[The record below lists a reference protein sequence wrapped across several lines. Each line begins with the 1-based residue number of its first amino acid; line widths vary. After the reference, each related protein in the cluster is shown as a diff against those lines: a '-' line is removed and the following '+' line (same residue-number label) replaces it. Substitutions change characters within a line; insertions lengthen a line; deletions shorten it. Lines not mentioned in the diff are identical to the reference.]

1 MTTAEAPAAP
11 ATAPAPRDANDLR
24 GYHMRRMLGKPW
36 IMAVGLGT
44 AIVVGVVVG
53 VVAKSAA
60 IGVAAGA
67 VELLVDL
74 VILFFVADSQAED
87 DFFRAYAGARGLAW
101 SDDRSGL
108 PRATSL
114 LRKGDGRFTEMTLT
128 GRLPNGPNG
137 VLAHYTYE
145 EESTDSEGHRQTSYY
160 HFTVVLCELPKVTSM
175 VSQLAVQRRSGFR
188 ILDSTEDRF
197 RKRQRVEVES
207 EAFDKRYEA
216 FIGHDD
222 DMNKARQI
230 FEPTFIV
237 WLTEQAPKGFWFE
250 LENGALCIAVKGQL
264 ENSDKLD
271 GLCAASGTVARRLSG
286 EASE

>member
-1 MTTAEAPAAP
+1 MTTAEAQTAP

-24 GYHMRRMLGKPW
+24 GYRMRRLLGKPW
-36 IMAVGLGT
+36 IWAVGLAA

-53 VVAKSAA
+53 AVTKSAA

-67 VELLVDL
+67 AELLLDL
-74 VILFFVADSQAED
+74 AILFFVADSQAED
-87 DFFRAYAGARGLAW
+87 DFFRAYAGARGLTW

-108 PRATSL
+108 PPATSL
-114 LRKGDGRFTEMTLT
+114 LRKGDGRFTDMTLT
-128 GRLPNGPNG
+128 GRLANGPNG

-160 HFTVVLCELPKVTSM
+160 HFTVVFCELPEVTSM

-188 ILDSTEDRF
+188 FFDSAEDKF

-207 EAFDKRYEA
+207 DAFDKRYEA

-222 DMNKARQI
+222 DMNRARQI

-250 LENGALCIAVKGQL
+250 LEDGALCIAVKGQL
-264 ENSDKLD
+264 SSSDKLD
-271 GLCAASGTVARRLSG
+271 ELCAASGMVVRRLSG
-286 EASE
+286 EARE